1 MAGPPLLGIRA
12 QSAQEGLLQ
21 VLLSLDRLPME
32 QPDRRPSVWS
42 FAEMVGW
49 HKSGGVSSYASHA

>member
-12 QSAQEGLLQ
+12 QCTQEVLLQ

-32 QPDRRPSVWS
+32 QPDHCPPLWS